1 MSLATYRC
9 YVERRRALEK
19 AALRA
24 GGVEKAALLEA
35 WRGLEKPT
43 LERLREDMRRCWRP
57 REAWRGLEKTGDAA
71 GGLERCGEA

>member
-1 MSLATYRC
+1 MSLATNDRC
-9 YVERRRALEK
+9 YVERRREGGA
-19 AALRA
+19 A